1 MKTQIA
7 AAIALS
13 LVAGVTFAAPTFY
26 GEIDVTDRLFTE
38 DNASPNKDRDVVE
51 LNSNNFLIVLAYRSY
66 RSLRMCYHNLPSM
79 WTMAVARILSFH
91 VIYSSAYKTRNWEH

>member
-26 GEIDVTDRLFTE
+26 GEIDVTADYLPE

-51 LNSNNFLIVLAYRSY
+51 LNSNS
-66 RSLRMCYHNLPSM
+66 
-79 WTMAVARILSFH
+79 SF
-91 VIYSSAYKTRNWEH
+91 